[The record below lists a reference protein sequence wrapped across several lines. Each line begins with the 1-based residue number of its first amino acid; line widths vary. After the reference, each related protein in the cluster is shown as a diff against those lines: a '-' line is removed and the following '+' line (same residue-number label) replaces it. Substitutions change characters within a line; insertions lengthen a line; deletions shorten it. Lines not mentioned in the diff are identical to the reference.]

1 MPPLGKQLPHE
12 LLTGLRAGV
21 FQEFHVEGQTYVC
34 LLFQEPLQAG
44 FRLFYSP
51 INLPFMSVYEIH
63 QKRNVHVGLVFHV
76 ASVNVTVSDKYLLV
90 KMPLLAEYNAE
101 ELIGMGSVV
110 HHDLPE
116 FQAFHM
122 PLGATLLSLPDD
134 SLARRIHNAS
144 L

>member
-1 MPPLGKQLPHE
+1 
-12 LLTGLRAGV
+12 
-21 FQEFHVEGQTYVC
+21 
-34 LLFQEPLQAG
+34 
-44 FRLFYSP
+44 
-51 INLPFMSVYEIH
+51 
-63 QKRNVHVGLVFHV
+63 
-76 ASVNVTVSDKYLLV
+76 VTVSDKYLLV